1 MNSVSDKLIDLS
13 EWYKNL
19 TVESQSN
26 IIQVFGNLNKNI
38 DELDIINELEDNDI
52 KNIRDLFY
60 YVLDSL
66 NEKSKEDVE
75 KELIEKD
82 FDDKLANL
90 IVNEAYKVPFEKRYA
105 NIIMSLDDI
114 EFEKI
119 TKSIFNEFYLIPYI
133 ESWEGFL
140 DIKGINSEVAEAILF
155 FIQNLSIS
163 LCSRE
168 FGISRSLIDYGFSEI
183 RTKFLLSLI
192 KENIK
197 EVEIIYL
204 IESIN
209 NINETLVDLYQRL
222 NYIIEKIEK

>member
-1 MNSVSDKLIDLS
+1 MNSESDELIDLS

-19 TVESQSN
+19 SVESQSN
-26 IIQVFGNLNKNI
+26 IIQVFDNLNKNI
-38 DELDIINELEDNDI
+38 DELDVKNELEDNDI
-52 KNIRDLFY
+52 KNISDLFN

-75 KELIEKD
+75 KELIEKK

-90 IVNEAYKVPFEKRYA
+90 IVNEAYKVPSEKRYA
-105 NIIMSLDDI
+105 KIIMSLDDT

-119 TKSIFNEFYLIPYI
+119 TKSIFNEVYLIPYI

-140 DIKGINSEVAEAILF
+140 YTTGVKSEVADAILF

-168 FGISRSLIDYGFSEI
+168 FGIARSLIEYYGFSEI

-197 EVEIIYL
+197 EVETIYL
-204 IESIN
+204 IKSIN
-209 NINETLVDLYQRL
+209 NINETLDDLNYRL
-222 NYIIEKIEK
+222 NYIIEKI